1 MEDILE
7 VSCGLDVH
15 KEKVVA
21 CIISKQQESAKTKNP
36 LLIEIKTFKTLPDDL
51 SHLKRWIEDH
61 GCHDVAMESTGV
73 YWCPIYDVLETAFG
87 GNINILV
94 VNARHMHNIPGK
106 KSDVKDAQWISKLL
120 RAGLLKGSFIP
131 EPLIR
136 DLRDLTRYR
145 KHIIEDISTQKNRIE
160 KFLQRKGFK
169 ISTFLSDVFGVSGR
183 SLLSI
188 LTSKGEITPDDVRNE
203 LRGIAKRKTEE
214 MLYAINGRLDL
225 NNRQYLSR
233 MLEMLDSQLRHL
245 KDIEADIDSEASA
258 FNPQIE
264 LLQTIPGI
272 GETAAKAIIGEI
284 GVDLSKFPTATQF
297 CSWAGLAPGE
307 NESAGKKKSTRINF
321 GNTYIKSIMCECA
334 WGMVRKK
341 DSYLSKFYWKLRVR
355 RGSQKAVVAVA
366 RKMLTVIF
374 FMLKNN
380 EPYSEDHYEEA
391 KQKYEESRKRKLFTE
406 ASKLG
411 FILTPAS
418 LPDVKPDV
426 IAG

>member
-1 MEDILE
+1 M
-7 VSCGLDVH
+7 
-15 KEKVVA
+15 VVA
-21 CIISKQQESAKTKNP
+21 CIISKQQVTGKTKNP

-51 SHLKRWIEDH
+51 NHLKRWIEDH

-73 YWCPIYDVLETAFG
+73 YWCPIYDVLETMFD
-87 GNINILV
+87 GNTTILV

-106 KSDVKDAQWISKLL
+106 KSDVKDAQWISQLL

-131 EPLIR
+131 DPTIR

-145 KHIIEDISTQKNRIE
+145 KHITEDISTQKNRIE

-169 ISTFLSDVFGVSGR
+169 ISTFLTDVFGVSGR

-188 LTSKGEITPDDVRNE
+188 LVSAGKITPDDIRNE
-203 LRGIAKRKTEE
+203 LRGVAKQKTED
-214 MLYAINGRLDL
+214 MLYALNGQLDL
-225 NNRQYLSR
+225 NSRLYLSR
-233 MLEMLDSQLRHL
+233 MLEMLDSLQIHL
-245 KDIEADIDSEASA
+245 QTIEADIDSETSA

-272 GETAAKAIIGEI
+272 GATAAKAIIGEI
-284 GVDLSKFPTATQF
+284 GVDMSKFPTPTQF
-297 CSWAGLAPGE
+297 CSWAGLCPGE

-366 RKMLTVIF
+366 RKMLTVIY

-380 EPYSEDHYEEA
+380 EAYSEDHYEEA
-391 KQKYEESRKRKLFTE
+391 KIKYEESRKRKLFAE
-406 ASKLG
+406 ANKLG
-411 FILTPAS
+411 FILTPANDNE
-418 LPDVKPDV
+418 LV
-426 IAG
+426 G